1 MNKLIYVKK
10 FFIFICLIIL
20 PALLSFA
27 QESSAQDQG
36 RIVTANEFL
45 NYVSAQY
52 GSIDDYEANV
62 TITKGKE
69 KMTGII
75 YYKTPSLLR
84 INFDNP
90 KEQVLVVDK
99 EKLVIYIPKYRVIMQ
114 QKLKKK
120 GGVSGAGMASKEGL
134 KILKQNYTVAYLE
147 SPDFVPLDEGSEE
160 MVKKL
165 KFVWRTADEG
175 FRQLIMSVGE
185 DNLIR
190 RMVCVTADYT
200 EMQFDFKDIKTNEGI
215 PDTRFEYDTPA
226 SANVF
231 ENFLFEAE

>member
-10 FFIFICLIIL
+10 FYIIICLIIFPVL
-20 PALLSFA
+20 FSAA
-27 QESSAQDQG
+27 QE
-36 RIVTANEFL
+36 RIVTANEYL
-45 NYVSAQY
+45 NFVSAQY
-52 GSIDDYEANV
+52 GSIEDYEAKV

-69 KMTGII
+69 KMSGII

-120 GGVSGAGMASKEGL
+120 GGVSGAGMASREGL
-134 KILKQNYTVAYLE
+134 RILKRNYIVSYLE
-147 SPDFVPLDEGSEE
+147 SPDFVPLDEGSTE

-175 FRQLIMSVGE
+175 FRQLVMSVGE

-200 EMQFDFKDIKTNEGI
+200 EMQFDFTDIRTNEGI
-215 PDTRFEYDTPA
+215 PDTRFEYDSPA

>member
-1 MNKLIYVKK
+1 MNKLLYVKK
-10 FFIFICLIIL
+10 LYIIICLIIFPVL
-20 PALLSFA
+20 FSAA
-27 QESSAQDQG
+27 QE
-36 RIVTANEFL
+36 RIVTANEYL
-45 NYVSAQY
+45 NFVSAQY
-52 GSIDDYEANV
+52 GSIEDYEAKV
-62 TITKGKE
+62 AITKGKE
-69 KMTGII
+69 KMTGTI

-120 GGVSGAGMASKEGL
+120 GGVSGAGMASREGL
-134 KILKQNYTVAYLE
+134 KILKRNYIVSYLE
-147 SPDFVPLDEGSEE
+147 SPDFVPLDDGSEE

-175 FRQLIMSVGE
+175 FRQLVMSVGE

-200 EMQFDFKDIKTNEGI
+200 EMQFDFTDIKTNEGI
-215 PDTRFEYDTPA
+215 PDTRFEYDSPA

>member
-10 FFIFICLIIL
+10 FYIIICLIIFPVL
-20 PALLSFA
+20 FSYA
-27 QESSAQDQG
+27 QEE

-45 NYVSAQY
+45 NHVSAQY

-69 KMTGII
+69 KMTGIL

-84 INFDNP
+84 INFNNP

-120 GGVSGAGMASKEGL
+120 KGGVSGAGMASREGL

-147 SPDFVPLDEGSEE
+147 SPNYVPLDDGSEE

-200 EMQFDFKDIKTNEGI
+200 EMQFDFTDIKLNEGI
-215 PDTRFEYDTPA
+215 PDTRFEYDSPA

>member
-1 MNKLIYVKK
+1 MNKLLYVKK
-10 FFIFICLIIL
+10 LYILICLIIF
-20 PALLSFA
+20 PALF
-27 QESSAQDQG
+27 SSAQEQQ
-36 RIVTANEFL
+36 RIVTASEFL
-45 NYVSAQY
+45 NYVSVQY

-69 KMTGII
+69 KMSGIL

-84 INFDNP
+84 INFDTP

-120 GGVSGAGMASKEGL
+120 GSASGAGMASREGL

-147 SPDFVPLDEGSEE
+147 SPDFVPLDDGSEE

-175 FRQLIMSVGE
+175 FRQLVMSVGE

-190 RMVCVTADYT
+190 RLLCVTADYT
-200 EMQFDFKDIKTNEGI
+200 EMQFGFTDIKTNEGI
-215 PDTRFEYDTPA
+215 PDTRFEYDSPA

-231 ENFLFEAE
+231 ENFLFDAE

>member
-1 MNKLIYVKK
+1 MNKLLYVKK
-10 FFIFICLIIL
+10 LFIICLIIF
-20 PALLSFA
+20 PALFA
-27 QESSAQDQG
+27 YSQEQA

-45 NYVSAQY
+45 NFVSAQY
-52 GSIDDYEANV
+52 GSIDDYEAKV
-62 TITKGKE
+62 VITKGKE
-69 KMTGII
+69 KMDGTI

-120 GGVSGAGMASKEGL
+120 SGVSGAGMANKEGL
-134 KILKQNYTVAYLE
+134 KILKQNYIVSYLE
-147 SPDFVPLDEGSEE
+147 SPDLVPLDEGSEE
-160 MVKKL
+160 MVIKL

-200 EMQFDFKDIKTNEGI
+200 EMQFDFTDIKTNEGI
-215 PDTRFEYDTPA
+215 PDTRFEYDSPA

>member
-10 FFIFICLIIL
+10 FYIFICLIIFPVL
-20 PALLSFA
+20 FSAA
-27 QESSAQDQG
+27 QE
-36 RIVTANEFL
+36 RIVTANEYL
-45 NYVSAQY
+45 NFVSAQY
-52 GSIDDYEANV
+52 GSIEDYEANV

-84 INFDNP
+84 INFSNP

-120 GGVSGAGMASKEGL
+120 GGVSGAGMASREGL
-134 KILKQNYTVAYLE
+134 RILKRNYIVSYLE
-147 SPDFVPLDEGSEE
+147 SPDFVPLDEGSTE

-200 EMQFDFKDIKTNEGI
+200 EMQFDFTDIKTNEGI
-215 PDTRFEYDTPA
+215 PDTRFEYDSPA

>member
-10 FFIFICLIIL
+10 FYIFICLIIFPVL
-20 PALLSFA
+20 FSHA
-27 QESSAQDQG
+27 QEQD

-52 GSIDDYEANV
+52 GSINDYEAKIA
-62 TITKGKE
+62 ITKGKE

-120 GGVSGAGMASKEGL
+120 GGVSGAGMASREGL
-134 KILKQNYTVAYLE
+134 GILRKNYTVAYLE
-147 SPDFVPLDEGSEE
+147 SPDFVPLDTGSEE

-200 EMQFDFKDIKTNEGI
+200 EMQFDFTDIRTNEGI
-215 PDTRFEYDTPA
+215 PDTRFEYDSPA

>member
-1 MNKLIYVKK
+1 MNKLLYVKK
-10 FFIFICLIIL
+10 LYIIICLIII
-20 PALLSFA
+20 PALFSFA
-27 QESSAQDQG
+27 QDTE

-45 NYVSAQY
+45 NFVSAQY
-52 GSIDDYEANV
+52 GAIEDYEAKV

-69 KMTGII
+69 KMNGII

-114 QKLKKK
+114 QKLKK
-120 GGVSGAGMASKEGL
+120 GGVSGAGMASREGL
-134 KILKQNYTVAYLE
+134 RILKRNYIVSYLE
-147 SPDFVPLDEGSEE
+147 RPDFVPLDNGSEE

-185 DNLIR
+185 NNLIR
-190 RMVCVTADYT
+190 RMVCVSADYT
-200 EMQFDFKDIKTNEGI
+200 EMQFDFTDIKTNEGI
-215 PDTRFEYDTPA
+215 PDTRFEYDSPA

-231 ENFLFEAE
+231 ENFLFDAE

>member
-10 FFIFICLIIL
+10 YFIFIFLIIFPVL
-20 PALLSFA
+20 FSYA
-27 QESSAQDQG
+27 QEQG
-36 RIVTANEFL
+36 RIITANEYL

-52 GSIDDYEANV
+52 GSIEDYEAKIA
-62 TITKGKE
+62 ITKGKE
-69 KMTGII
+69 KMTGTI

-134 KILKQNYTVAYLE
+134 KLLKQNYTVAYLE
-147 SPDFVPLDEGSEE
+147 SPDFVPLDDGSEE

-200 EMQFDFKDIKTNEGI
+200 EMQFDFTDIVTNEGI
-215 PDTRFEYDTPA
+215 PDTRFDYDTPA

>member
-10 FFIFICLIIL
+10 FYIIICLIIFPVL
-20 PALLSFA
+20 FSAA
-27 QESSAQDQG
+27 QE
-36 RIVTANEFL
+36 RIVTANEYL
-45 NYVSAQY
+45 NFVSAQY
-52 GSIDDYEANV
+52 GSIEDYEANV

-84 INFDNP
+84 INFSNP

-120 GGVSGAGMASKEGL
+120 GGVSGAGMASREGL
-134 KILKQNYTVAYLE
+134 RILKRNYIVSYLE
-147 SPDFVPLDEGSEE
+147 SPDFVPLDEGSTE

-200 EMQFDFKDIKTNEGI
+200 EMQFDFTDIKTNEGI
-215 PDTRFEYDTPA
+215 PDTRFEYDSPA

>member
-10 FFIFICLIIL
+10 FYIFICLIIFPVL
-20 PALLSFA
+20 FSAA
-27 QESSAQDQG
+27 QE
-36 RIVTANEFL
+36 RIVTANEYL
-45 NYVSAQY
+45 NFVSAQY
-52 GSIDDYEANV
+52 GSIEDYEANV

-69 KMTGII
+69 KMSGII

-120 GGVSGAGMASKEGL
+120 GGVSGAGMASREGL
-134 KILKQNYTVAYLE
+134 RILKRNYIVSYLE
-147 SPDFVPLDEGSEE
+147 SPDFVPLDEGSTE

-200 EMQFDFKDIKTNEGI
+200 EMQFDFTDIKTNDGI
-215 PDTRFEYDTPA
+215 PDTRFEYDSPA

>member
-10 FFIFICLIIL
+10 FYIIICLIIFPVL
-20 PALLSFA
+20 FSAA
-27 QESSAQDQG
+27 QE
-36 RIVTANEFL
+36 RIVTANEYL
-45 NYVSAQY
+45 NFVSAQY
-52 GSIDDYEANV
+52 GSIEDYEANV

-69 KMTGII
+69 KMSGII

-120 GGVSGAGMASKEGL
+120 GGVSGAGMASREGL
-134 KILKQNYTVAYLE
+134 RILKRNYIVSYLE
-147 SPDFVPLDEGSEE
+147 SPDFVPLDEGSTE

-200 EMQFDFKDIKTNEGI
+200 EMQFDFTDIRTNEGI
-215 PDTRFEYDTPA
+215 PDTRFEYDSPA

>member
-1 MNKLIYVKK
+1 MNKLLYVKK
-10 FFIFICLIIL
+10 LYIFICLIIF
-20 PALLSFA
+20 PALFSFA
-27 QESSAQDQG
+27 QEQQ
-36 RIVTANEFL
+36 RIVTASEFL
-45 NYVSAQY
+45 NFVSVQY
-52 GSIDDYEANV
+52 GSIEDYEANV

-69 KMTGII
+69 KMSGIL

-84 INFDNP
+84 INFDTP

-120 GGVSGAGMASKEGL
+120 GGSVSGAGMASREGL

-147 SPDFVPLDEGSEE
+147 SPDFVPLDDGSEE

-165 KFVWRTADEG
+165 KFIWRTADEG
-175 FRQLIMSVGE
+175 FRQLVMSVGQ

-190 RMVCVTADYT
+190 RLLCVTADYT
-200 EMQFDFKDIKTNEGI
+200 EMQFDFTDIKTNEGI
-215 PDTRFEYDTPA
+215 PDTRFEYDSPA

-231 ENFLFEAE
+231 ENFLFDAE

>member
-10 FFIFICLIIL
+10 FYIFICLIIFPVL
-20 PALLSFA
+20 FSAA
-27 QESSAQDQG
+27 QE
-36 RIVTANEFL
+36 RIVTANEYL
-45 NYVSAQY
+45 NFVSAQY
-52 GSIDDYEANV
+52 GSIEDYEAKV

-69 KMTGII
+69 KMSGII
-75 YYKTPSLLR
+75 DYKTPSLLR
-84 INFDNP
+84 INFDKP

-120 GGVSGAGMASKEGL
+120 GGVSGAGMASREGL
-134 KILKQNYTVAYLE
+134 RILKRNYIVSYLE
-147 SPDFVPLDEGSEE
+147 SPDFVPLDEGSTE

-175 FRQLIMSVGE
+175 VRQLVMSVGE

-200 EMQFDFKDIKTNEGI
+200 EMQFDFTDIKTNEGI
-215 PDTRFEYDTPA
+215 PDTRFEYDSPA

>member
-10 FFIFICLIIL
+10 YFIFIFLIIFPIL
-20 PALLSFA
+20 FSYA
-27 QESSAQDQG
+27 QEQG
-36 RIVTANEFL
+36 RIITANEYL

-52 GSIDDYEANV
+52 GSIEDYEAKIA
-62 TITKGKE
+62 ITKGKE
-69 KMTGII
+69 KMTGTI

-134 KILKQNYTVAYLE
+134 KLLKQNYTVAYLE
-147 SPDFVPLDEGSEE
+147 SPDFVPLDDGSEE

-200 EMQFDFKDIKTNEGI
+200 EMQFDFTDIVTNEGI
-215 PDTRFEYDTPA
+215 PDTRFDYDTPA

>member
-10 FFIFICLIIL
+10 FYIFICLIIFPVL
-20 PALLSFA
+20 FSAA
-27 QESSAQDQG
+27 QE
-36 RIVTANEFL
+36 RIVTANEYL
-45 NYVSAQY
+45 NFVSAQY
-52 GSIDDYEANV
+52 GSIEDYEANV

-69 KMTGII
+69 KMSGII

-120 GGVSGAGMASKEGL
+120 GGVSGAGMASREGL
-134 KILKQNYTVAYLE
+134 RILKRNYIVSYLE
-147 SPDFVPLDEGSEE
+147 SPDFVPLDEGSTE

-175 FRQLIMSVGE
+175 FRQLVMSVGE

-200 EMQFDFKDIKTNEGI
+200 EMQFDFTDIKTNEGI
-215 PDTRFEYDTPA
+215 PDTRFEYDSPA

>member
-1 MNKLIYVKK
+1 MNKLLYVKK
-10 FFIFICLIIL
+10 LFIICLIIF
-20 PALLSFA
+20 PALFA
-27 QESSAQDQG
+27 YSQEQA

-45 NYVSAQY
+45 NLVSAQY
-52 GSIDDYEANV
+52 GSIDDYEAKV
-62 TITKGKE
+62 VITKGKE
-69 KMTGII
+69 KMDGTI

-120 GGVSGAGMASKEGL
+120 SGVSGAGMASKEGL
-134 KILKQNYTVAYLE
+134 KILKQNYIVSYLE
-147 SPDFVPLDEGSEE
+147 SPDLVPLDEGSEE
-160 MVKKL
+160 MVIKL

-200 EMQFDFKDIKTNEGI
+200 EMQFDFTDIKTNEGI
-215 PDTRFEYDTPA
+215 PDTRFEYDSPA

>member
-10 FFIFICLIIL
+10 FYIIILLIIFPIL
-20 PALLSFA
+20 FL
-27 QESSAQDQG
+27 SAQD

-52 GSIDDYEANV
+52 GAIEDYEAKV
-62 TITKGKE
+62 AITKGKE
-69 KMTGII
+69 KMIGTI
-75 YYKTPSLLR
+75 YYKSPSLLR
-84 INFDNP
+84 INFDSP
-90 KEQVLVVDK
+90 KDQVLVVDR

-134 KILKQNYTVAYLE
+134 KILRQNYTVAYLE
-147 SPDFVPLDEGSEE
+147 SPDFVPLDEGSSE

-200 EMQFDFKDIKTNEGI
+200 EMQFDFTDIRTNGGI
-215 PDTRFEYDTPA
+215 PDTRFEYDSPA

>member
-10 FFIFICLIIL
+10 FYIIICLIIFPVL
-20 PALLSFA
+20 FSAA
-27 QESSAQDQG
+27 QE
-36 RIVTANEFL
+36 RIVTANEYL
-45 NYVSAQY
+45 NFVSAQY
-52 GSIDDYEANV
+52 GSIEDYEAKI

-69 KMTGII
+69 KMSGII

-120 GGVSGAGMASKEGL
+120 GGVSGAGMASREGL
-134 KILKQNYTVAYLE
+134 RILKRNYIVSYLE
-147 SPDFVPLDEGSEE
+147 SPDFVPLDEGSTE

-200 EMQFDFKDIKTNEGI
+200 EMQFDFTDIKTNEGI
-215 PDTRFEYDTPA
+215 PDTRFEYDSPA

-231 ENFLFEAE
+231 ENFLFEAEGLI

>member
-10 FFIFICLIIL
+10 FYIIICLIIFPVL
-20 PALLSFA
+20 FSAA
-27 QESSAQDQG
+27 QE
-36 RIVTANEFL
+36 RIVTANEYL
-45 NYVSAQY
+45 NFVSAQY
-52 GSIDDYEANV
+52 GSIEDYEAKV

-69 KMTGII
+69 KMSGII

-120 GGVSGAGMASKEGL
+120 GGVSGAGMASREGL
-134 KILKQNYTVAYLE
+134 RILKRNYIVSYLE
-147 SPDFVPLDEGSEE
+147 SPDFVPLDEGSTE

-200 EMQFDFKDIKTNEGI
+200 EMQFDFTDIKTNEGI
-215 PDTRFEYDTPA
+215 PDTRFEYDSPA

>member
-1 MNKLIYVKK
+1 MNKLIYVKNY
-10 FFIFICLIIL
+10 FIFICLIIFPVL
-20 PALLSFA
+20 F
-27 QESSAQDQG
+27 SSAQETQDPA

-45 NYVSAQY
+45 NIVSAQY
-52 GSIDDYEANV
+52 GTIDDYESNV
-62 TITKGKE
+62 AISKGKE

-120 GGVSGAGMASKEGL
+120 GGVSGAGLASREGL

-147 SPDFVPLDEGSEE
+147 SPDFVPLDESSEE
-160 MVKKL
+160 MVIKL
-165 KFVWRTADEG
+165 KFVWKTADEG
-175 FRQLIMSVGE
+175 FRQLIMCVGE
-185 DNLIR
+185 NNLIR
-190 RMVCVTADYT
+190 RMICVSADYQ
-200 EMQFDFKDIKTNEGI
+200 EMQFDFTDIKTNEGI
-215 PDTRFEYDTPA
+215 PETRFEYDSPA

>member
-10 FFIFICLIIL
+10 FYIFICLITFPVL
-20 PALLSFA
+20 FSYA
-27 QESSAQDQG
+27 QEQG

-52 GSIDDYEANV
+52 GSINDYEANIA
-62 TITKGKE
+62 ITKGKE

-134 KILKQNYTVAYLE
+134 KILKQNYTVAYLG

-175 FRQLIMSVGE
+175 FRQLIMCVGE

-200 EMQFDFKDIKTNEGI
+200 EMQFDFTDIKTNEGI
-215 PDTRFEYDTPA
+215 PDTRFEYDSPA

>member
-10 FFIFICLIIL
+10 FYIIICLIIFPVL
-20 PALLSFA
+20 FSAA
-27 QESSAQDQG
+27 QE
-36 RIVTANEFL
+36 RIVTANEYL
-45 NYVSAQY
+45 NFVSAQY
-52 GSIDDYEANV
+52 GSIEDYEANV

-69 KMTGII
+69 KMSGII

-120 GGVSGAGMASKEGL
+120 GGVSGAGMASREGL
-134 KILKQNYTVAYLE
+134 RILKRNYIVSYLE
-147 SPDFVPLDEGSEE
+147 SPDFVPLDEGSTE

-200 EMQFDFKDIKTNEGI
+200 EMQFDFTDIKTNEGI
-215 PDTRFEYDTPA
+215 PDTRFEYDSPA

>member
-10 FFIFICLIIL
+10 IYIIICLIIF
-20 PALLSFA
+20 PALFSY
-27 QESSAQDQG
+27 AQDSG

-52 GSIDDYEANV
+52 GSIDDYEAKV

-69 KMTGII
+69 NMNGIL

-120 GGVSGAGMASKEGL
+120 GGVSGAGMASREGL
-134 KILKQNYTVAYLE
+134 KILKQNYTVAYLD
-147 SPDFVPLDEGSEE
+147 SPDFVPLDDGSDE

-165 KFVWRTADEG
+165 KFVWRTPDEG

-190 RMVCVTADYT
+190 RLICVTADYT
-200 EMQFDFKDIKTNEGI
+200 EMQFDFTDIMTNEGI
-215 PDTRFEYDTPA
+215 PDTRFEYDSPA

>member
-10 FFIFICLIIL
+10 FYIFICLIIFPVL
-20 PALLSFA
+20 FSAA
-27 QESSAQDQG
+27 QE
-36 RIVTANEFL
+36 RIVTANEYL
-45 NYVSAQY
+45 NFVSAQY
-52 GSIDDYEANV
+52 GSIEDYEAKV

-69 KMTGII
+69 KMSGII

-120 GGVSGAGMASKEGL
+120 GGVSGAGMASREGL
-134 KILKQNYTVAYLE
+134 RILKRNYIVSYLE
-147 SPDFVPLDEGSEE
+147 SPDYVPLDEGSTE

-200 EMQFDFKDIKTNEGI
+200 EIQFDFTDIKTNEGI
-215 PDTRFEYDTPA
+215 PDTRFEYDSPA

>member
-10 FFIFICLIIL
+10 FYIFICLIIFPVL
-20 PALLSFA
+20 FSAA
-27 QESSAQDQG
+27 QE
-36 RIVTANEFL
+36 RIVTANEYL
-45 NYVSAQY
+45 NFVSAQY
-52 GSIDDYEANV
+52 GSIEDYEAKI

-84 INFDNP
+84 INFSNP

-120 GGVSGAGMASKEGL
+120 GGVSGAGMASREGL
-134 KILKQNYTVAYLE
+134 RILKRNYIVSYLE
-147 SPDFVPLDEGSEE
+147 SPDFVPLDEGSTE

-200 EMQFDFKDIKTNEGI
+200 EMQFDFTDIRTNEGI
-215 PDTRFEYDTPA
+215 PDTRFEYDSPA

>member
-1 MNKLIYVKK
+1 MNKLINVKK
-10 FFIFICLIIL
+10 YFIFIFLIIFPVL
-20 PALLSFA
+20 FSYA
-27 QESSAQDQG
+27 QEQG
-36 RIVTANEFL
+36 RIITANEYL

-52 GSIDDYEANV
+52 GSIEDYEAKIA
-62 TITKGKE
+62 ITKGKE
-69 KMTGII
+69 KMTGTI

-120 GGVSGAGMASKEGL
+120 GGVSGAGMASREGL
-134 KILKQNYTVAYLE
+134 KLLKQNYTVAYLE
-147 SPDFVPLDEGSEE
+147 SPDFVPLEDGSEE

-175 FRQLIMSVGE
+175 FRQLIMTVGE

-200 EMQFDFKDIKTNEGI
+200 EMQFDFTDIVTNEGI
-215 PDTRFEYDTPA
+215 PDTRFDYDTPA

>member
-1 MNKLIYVKK
+1 MNKLLYVKK
-10 FFIFICLIIL
+10 LYIIICLIII
-20 PALLSFA
+20 PALFSFA
-27 QESSAQDQG
+27 QDTE

-45 NYVSAQY
+45 NFVSAQY
-52 GSIDDYEANV
+52 GAIEDYEAKV

-69 KMTGII
+69 KMNGII

-114 QKLKKK
+114 QKLKK
-120 GGVSGAGMASKEGL
+120 GGVSGAGMASREGL
-134 KILKQNYTVAYLE
+134 RILKRNYIVSYLE
-147 SPDFVPLDEGSEE
+147 SPDFVPLDNGSEE

-185 DNLIR
+185 NNLIR
-190 RMVCVTADYT
+190 RMVCVSADYT
-200 EMQFDFKDIKTNEGI
+200 EMQFDFTDIKTNEGI
-215 PDTRFEYDTPA
+215 PDTRFEYDSPA

-231 ENFLFEAE
+231 ENFLFDAE

>member
-10 FFIFICLIIL
+10 YFIFICLIIFPVL
-20 PALLSFA
+20 F
-27 QESSAQDQG
+27 SSAQETQDPA

-45 NYVSAQY
+45 NIVSAQY
-52 GSIDDYEANV
+52 GTIDDYEANV
-62 TITKGKE
+62 AISKGKE

-99 EKLVIYIPKYRVIMQ
+99 EKLVIHIPKYRVIMQ

-120 GGVSGAGMASKEGL
+120 GGVSGAGMASREGL

-147 SPDFVPLDEGSEE
+147 SPDFVPLDESSEE
-160 MVKKL
+160 MVIKL
-165 KFVWRTADEG
+165 KFVWKTADEG
-175 FRQLIMSVGE
+175 FRQLIMCVGE
-185 DNLIR
+185 NNLIR
-190 RMVCVTADYT
+190 RMICVSADYQ
-200 EMQFDFKDIKTNEGI
+200 EMQFDFTDIKTNEGI
-215 PDTRFEYDTPA
+215 PETRFEYDSPA

>member
-10 FFIFICLIIL
+10 FYIFICLIIFPVL
-20 PALLSFA
+20 FSAA
-27 QESSAQDQG
+27 QE
-36 RIVTANEFL
+36 RIVTANEYL
-45 NYVSAQY
+45 NFVSAQY
-52 GSIDDYEANV
+52 GSIEDYEAKV

-69 KMTGII
+69 KMSGII

-120 GGVSGAGMASKEGL
+120 GGVSGAGMASREGL
-134 KILKQNYTVAYLE
+134 RILKRNYIVSYLE
-147 SPDFVPLDEGSEE
+147 SPDFMPLDEGSTE

-200 EMQFDFKDIKTNEGI
+200 EMQFDFTDIKTNEGI
-215 PDTRFEYDTPA
+215 PDTRFEYDSPA

>member
-10 FFIFICLIIL
+10 YFIFICLIIFPVL
-20 PALLSFA
+20 F
-27 QESSAQDQG
+27 SSAQETQDPA

-45 NYVSAQY
+45 NVVSAQY
-52 GSIDDYEANV
+52 STIDDYEANV
-62 TITKGKE
+62 AISKGKE

-120 GGVSGAGMASKEGL
+120 GGVSGAGMASREGL

-147 SPDFVPLDEGSEE
+147 SPDFVPLDESSEE
-160 MVKKL
+160 MVIKL
-165 KFVWRTADEG
+165 KFVWKTADEG
-175 FRQLIMSVGE
+175 FRQLIMCVGE
-185 DNLIR
+185 NNLIR
-190 RMVCVTADYT
+190 RMICVSADYQ
-200 EMQFDFKDIKTNEGI
+200 EMQFDFTDIKTNEGI
-215 PDTRFEYDTPA
+215 PETRFEYDSPA

>member
-10 FFIFICLIIL
+10 FYIIICLIIFPVL
-20 PALLSFA
+20 FSAA
-27 QESSAQDQG
+27 QE
-36 RIVTANEFL
+36 RIVTANEYL
-45 NYVSAQY
+45 NFVSAQY
-52 GSIDDYEANV
+52 GSIEDYEAKI

-69 KMTGII
+69 KMSGII

-120 GGVSGAGMASKEGL
+120 GGVSGAGMASREGL
-134 KILKQNYTVAYLE
+134 RILKRNYIVSYLE
-147 SPDFVPLDEGSEE
+147 SPDFVPLDEGSTE

-200 EMQFDFKDIKTNEGI
+200 EMQFDFTDIKTNEGI
-215 PDTRFEYDTPA
+215 PDTRFEYDSPA
-226 SANVF
+226 SANVV

>member
-10 FFIFICLIIL
+10 FYIIICLIIFPVL
-20 PALLSFA
+20 FSAA
-27 QESSAQDQG
+27 QE
-36 RIVTANEFL
+36 RIVTANEYL
-45 NYVSAQY
+45 NFVSAQY
-52 GSIDDYEANV
+52 GSIEDYEANV

-69 KMTGII
+69 KMTGIL

-84 INFDNP
+84 INFSNP

-120 GGVSGAGMASKEGL
+120 GGVSGAGMASREGL
-134 KILKQNYTVAYLE
+134 RILKRNYIVSYLE
-147 SPDFVPLDEGSEE
+147 SPDFVPLDEGSTE

-200 EMQFDFKDIKTNEGI
+200 EMQFDFTDIKTNEGI
-215 PDTRFEYDTPA
+215 PDTRFEYDSPA

>member
-10 FFIFICLIIL
+10 FYIIICLIIFPVL
-20 PALLSFA
+20 FSAA
-27 QESSAQDQG
+27 QE
-36 RIVTANEFL
+36 RIVTANEYL
-45 NYVSAQY
+45 NFVSAQY
-52 GSIDDYEANV
+52 GSIEDYEAKV

-69 KMTGII
+69 KMSGII

-120 GGVSGAGMASKEGL
+120 GGVSGAGMASREGL
-134 KILKQNYTVAYLE
+134 RILKRNYIVSYLE
-147 SPDFVPLDEGSEE
+147 SPDFVPLDEGSTE

-175 FRQLIMSVGE
+175 FRQLVMSVGE

-200 EMQFDFKDIKTNEGI
+200 EMQFDFTDIKTNEGI
-215 PDTRFEYDTPA
+215 PETRFEYDSPA